1 MDHPLQRD
9 QLATGQSSEIV
20 SSGNSWRAE
29 TTAFPEN
36 DCSRVA
42 PDPLA
47 KHSFDERDVNF
58 LPAHMWFSTPDGY

>member
-1 MDHPLQRD
+1 M
-9 QLATGQSSEIV
+9 
-20 SSGNSWRAE
+20 AE

-36 DCSRVA
+36 DCSHVA

-47 KHSFDERDVNF
+47 KHFFDERDVNF